1 MLKKYKQTFIHIL
14 LFILTFITT
23 TLAGA
28 EWTGMYRL
36 DPWDFILSGLNY
48 SITFLGILTMHEFGH
63 YYFARKYKVDVT
75 LPYYIPFYL
84 PGVSTIGTFGA
95 FIRMKSMIQS
105 RKHIFD
111 IGIAGPL
118 AGFAGALLLLIY
130 GFATLP
136 EKEYIYQIHPDYAA
150 FGDDYAKHVYTYDY
164 MKKQSDAYVDMK
176 YSQDSLYYEVNKKSD
191 PGLSKPKKEYQTEF
205 SEIAL
210 GDNLLLLLFKKM
222 FSYQGN
228 KIPNQFEFFH
238 YPFLFAAYLALF
250 FTALNLI
257 PVGQLDGGHVIYG
270 LFGQEWHKKI
280 SGTFFTLFVFVAGI
294 GLFKSN
300 PSEINFF
307 TANYV
312 DQLKF
317 GLLYIGFLYLVF
329 SRMYE
334 NYMNAILAAVAVF
347 TVQFLVEFVFPEVTG
362 QNGWLLYAFLI
373 GRILGVYH
381 PPALDERPL
390 DLKRK
395 VLGWLALLIF
405 VLCFTPDVFKI
416 YTLTE

>member
-1 MLKKYKQTFIHIL
+1 MPNTFKQLSIHIL
-14 LFILTFITT
+14 LFILTLITT

-28 EWTGMYRL
+28 EWTGLYGL
-36 DPWDFILSGLNY
+36 ESWDFILSGLNY

-63 YYFARKYKVDVT
+63 YYYAKKYKVDVT

-84 PGVSTIGTFGA
+84 PGATIGTFGA
-95 FIRMKSMIQS
+95 FIRMKSMIHS

-118 AGFAGALLLLIY
+118 AGFVGALALLIY

-136 EKEYIYQIHPDYAA
+136 EKEYIYKIHPDYAA
-150 FGDDYAKHVYTYDY
+150 FGDEYSKHVYTYEY
-164 MKKQSDAYVDMK
+164 LKKQSDTYVDFK
-176 YSQDSLYYEVNKKSD
+176 YSQDSLYYEANKKADSD
-191 PGLSKPKKEYQTEF
+191 LVKPTKEYQTEF
-205 SEIAL
+205 SEIAI
-210 GDNLLLLLFKKM
+210 GDNLLLLAFKEI

-270 LFGQEWHKKI
+270 LFGYEWHKKI

-300 PSEINFF
+300 PTGINFF
-307 TANYV
+307 AANYI
-312 DQLKF
+312 DQIQF
-317 GLLYIGFLYLVF
+317 AFFYILFLYVLF
-329 SRMYE
+329 AKMYQ
-334 NYMNAILAAVAVF
+334 NFMNALLAAVSVF
-347 TVQFLVEFVFPEVTG
+347 TVQFLIEYVFPEAEG

-373 GRILGVYH
+373 GRFLGVYH

-390 DLKRK
+390 DVKRK
-395 VLGWLALLIF
+395 VLGWVALLIF
-405 VLCFTPDVFKI
+405 VLCFTPDVFKV
-416 YTLTE
+416 YTIVK